1 MSIRRKQYTAEFKM
15 EAVQLAQELGNV
27 AQAARDLGIHESVL
41 HRWKRQLTAYGDE
54 AFPGNGHLRSESET
68 LRQLRRENEILRQ
81 EREILKKTLSIFA
94 QPRSRSTSS

>member
-1 MSIRRKQYTAEFKM
+1 MSSKRKQYTTEFKV

-41 HRWKRQLTAYGDE
+41 HRWKNELTEHGEE
-54 AFPGNGHLRSESET
+54 AFPGNGNLRSDAEII
-68 LRQLRRENEILRQ
+68 RQLRRENEILRQ

-94 QPRSRSTSS
+94 QPSARNMGS